1 MQTLIETGLDDK
13 NFHIKSNAPNYYHPG
28 KSGAIYQD
36 SKSDKPIAFF
46 GEIHPNIN
54 QKLQIKTEA
63 LILFEI
69 FLDRIELHK
78 NKLKDQ
84 KNKYEYSDFQKSE
97 RDFAFIIDKNLNVQ
111 ELVKIIYKIDNNLIK
126 NVKVFDLYEGENI
139 PSDKKSIALNVTIQ
153 SLQKSLNDKDLEK
166 INNLIISTVESK
178 TGAKKLDPKMSTI
191 DNIRNFA
198 IIAHIDHGKST
209 IADRIIH
216 KCGGLTEREMK
227 AQVLDSMDIER
238 ERGITIKAQTV
249 KLNYKS
255 KDGKDYILNIIDTPG
270 HVDFSYEVS
279 RSLYACEG
287 SILIVDST
295 QGVEAQTLAN
305 VYQAMD
311 TNHEIIPILNK
322 IDLPASEIEKT
333 KNQIEEVIGIDT
345 SNSVPCSGKT
355 GEGIDEI
362 LEKIIQTLPPPRGN
376 KNDILKCLLVDSWYD
391 SYLGVVI
398 LIRVIDGKIKKN
410 MKIKMMSTNQEHIVE
425 KVGVFTP
432 KPKDMDE
439 LNSGEIGFIITG
451 IKNLSDTKVGDTIC
465 EANKPLKEALPGF
478 KPSKPVVFCGLFPVD
493 SSEYQKLKDG
503 LAKLKLNDSSFSYE
517 PESSSALGLGFRC
530 GFLGLLHLEIITE
543 RLEREFDINLLTT
556 TPGVVYKVHLNN
568 DKVLDLQNPSNLP
581 DPTIIKYIEEPWIKA
596 TIITPDQY
604 LGPIIKIC
612 QNKRGIQTNLN
623 YSGNRAVLNYE
634 IPLNEVVFDFN
645 DRLKSITS
653 GYASFDYEII
663 GHREGELVKL
673 SILVNGEPVDA
684 LAMMVH
690 KDFAQTIGRE
700 VCEKLKDLI
709 PRHNFM
715 IPIQAAI
722 GGKIIARETIKGF
735 KKDVLTKIHGG
746 GARDRKRK
754 LLDKQKKG
762 KARSKQFG
770 KVEIPQEAF
779 IGVLKINKD

>member
-1 MQTLIETGLDDK
+1 MD
-13 NFHIKSNAPNYYHPG
+13 H
-28 KSGAIYQD
+28 
-36 SKSDKPIAFF
+36 
-46 GEIHPNIN
+46 
-54 QKLQIKTEA
+54 
-63 LILFEI
+63 
-69 FLDRIELHK
+69 
-78 NKLKDQ
+78 
-84 KNKYEYSDFQKSE
+84 
-97 RDFAFIIDKNLNVQ
+97 
-111 ELVKIIYKIDNNLIK
+111 
-126 NVKVFDLYEGENI
+126 
-139 PSDKKSIALNVTIQ
+139 
-153 SLQKSLNDKDLEK
+153 
-166 INNLIISTVESK
+166 
-178 TGAKKLDPKMSTI
+178 
-191 DNIRNFA
+191 IRNFA

-216 KCGGLTEREMK
+216 SCGGLTEREMK

-249 KLNYKS
+249 KLNYKA
-255 KDGKDYILNIIDTPG
+255 KDGKEYILNIIDTPG

-305 VYQAMD
+305 VYQALD
-311 TNHEIIPILNK
+311 TKHEIVPVLNK
-322 IDLPASEIEKT
+322 VDLPASDLEKT
-333 KNQIEEVIGIDT
+333 KQEIEEVIGIDT
-345 SNSVPCSGKT
+345 ENAIPCSGKT
-355 GEGIDEI
+355 GEGIEDI
-362 LEKIIQTLPPPRGN
+362 LEQIIVSLPAPEGE
-376 KNDILKCLLVDSWYD
+376 KDADLKCLLVDSWYD
-391 SYLGVVI
+391 TYLGVVI
-398 LIRVIDGKIKKN
+398 LVRVINGKISKN
-410 MKIKMMSTNQEHIVE
+410 MKIKMMSTNQEYIIE

-432 KPKDMDE
+432 KATDVNE
-439 LNSGEIGFIITG
+439 LNAGEIGFITTG
-451 IKNLSDTKVGDTIC
+451 IKILSETKVGDTIC
-465 EANKPLKEALPGF
+465 DATKPPQEALPGF

-503 LAKLKLNDSSFSYE
+503 LGKLQLNDASFSYE
-517 PESSSALGLGFRC
+517 AESSSALGLGFRC

-556 TPGVVYKVHLNN
+556 TPGVVYKVHMN
-568 DKVLDLQNPSNLP
+568 KGEIIELQNPSSLP
-581 DPTIIKYIEEPWIKA
+581 ESTLIKFIEEPWIKA

-604 LGPIIKIC
+604 LGAIIKVC
-612 QNKRGIQTNLN
+612 QDKRGVQTNLS

-645 DRLKSITS
+645 DRLKSMTS

-663 GHREGELVKL
+663 GHREGDLVKL
-673 SILVNGEPVDA
+673 GILVNAEPVDA
-684 LAMMVH
+684 LSMMVH
-690 KDFAQTIGRE
+690 KDFAQTVGRE
-700 VCEKLKDLI
+700 VCEKLRDLI

-715 IPIQAAI
+715 IPVQAAI

-762 KARSKQFG
+762 KARGKQFG

-779 IGVLKINKD
+779 IGVLKISKEK

>member
-1 MQTLIETGLDDK
+1 MTSLD
-13 NFHIKSNAPNYYHPG
+13 H
-28 KSGAIYQD
+28 
-36 SKSDKPIAFF
+36 
-46 GEIHPNIN
+46 
-54 QKLQIKTEA
+54 
-63 LILFEI
+63 
-69 FLDRIELHK
+69 
-78 NKLKDQ
+78 
-84 KNKYEYSDFQKSE
+84 
-97 RDFAFIIDKNLNVQ
+97 
-111 ELVKIIYKIDNNLIK
+111 
-126 NVKVFDLYEGENI
+126 
-139 PSDKKSIALNVTIQ
+139 
-153 SLQKSLNDKDLEK
+153 
-166 INNLIISTVESK
+166 
-178 TGAKKLDPKMSTI
+178 
-191 DNIRNFA
+191 IRNFA

-255 KDGKDYILNIIDTPG
+255 KDGKNYVLNIIDTPG

-305 VYQAMD
+305 VYQALD
-311 TNHEIIPILNK
+311 INHEIVPVLNK
-322 IDLPASEIEKT
+322 TDLAASDIEKT
-333 KNQIEEVIGIDT
+333 KKQIEDVIGIDT
-345 SNSVPCSGKT
+345 SNAIPCSGKT
-355 GEGIDEI
+355 GYGVDEI
-362 LEKIIQTLPPPRGN
+362 LEQIIKTLPPPKGL
-376 KNDILKCLLVDSWYD
+376 KNEVLKCLLVDSWYD

-398 LIRVIDGKIKKN
+398 LVRVIDGKISKN
-410 MKIKMMSTNQEHIVE
+410 MKIKMMSSNQEYTVE
-425 KVGVFTP
+425 KVGIFTP
-432 KPKDMDE
+432 KPQDVDE
-439 LNSGEIGFIITG
+439 LNSGEIGYIITG

-465 EANKPLKEALPGF
+465 EAARPLKEALPGF

-503 LAKLKLNDSSFSYE
+503 LAKLQLNDSSFSYE
-517 PESSSALGLGFRC
+517 AESSSALGLGFRC

-556 TPGVVYKVHLNN
+556 TPGVVYKVYLNN
-568 DKVLDLQNPSNLP
+568 GKILDLQNPSSLP
-581 DPTIIKYIEEPWIKA
+581 DPTLIKFIEEPWIKA

-604 LGPIIKIC
+604 LGSIIKLC

-645 DRLKSITS
+645 DRLKSMTS

-663 GHREGELVKL
+663 EHREGNLVKL
-673 SILVNGEPVDA
+673 GILVNAEPVDA
-684 LAMMVH
+684 LSMMVY
-690 KDFAQTIGRE
+690 KDFAQSIGRE

-762 KARSKQFG
+762 KTRSKQFG

-779 IGVLKINKD
+779 IGVLKINKE

>member
-1 MQTLIETGLDDK
+1 
-13 NFHIKSNAPNYYHPG
+13 
-28 KSGAIYQD
+28 
-36 SKSDKPIAFF
+36 
-46 GEIHPNIN
+46 
-54 QKLQIKTEA
+54 
-63 LILFEI
+63 
-69 FLDRIELHK
+69 
-78 NKLKDQ
+78 
-84 KNKYEYSDFQKSE
+84 
-97 RDFAFIIDKNLNVQ
+97 
-111 ELVKIIYKIDNNLIK
+111 
-126 NVKVFDLYEGENI
+126 
-139 PSDKKSIALNVTIQ
+139 
-153 SLQKSLNDKDLEK
+153 
-166 INNLIISTVESK
+166 
-178 TGAKKLDPKMSTI
+178 MSTI

-216 KCGGLTEREMK
+216 TCGGLTEREMK
-227 AQVLDSMDIER
+227 EQVLDSMDIER

-249 KLNYKS
+249 KLNYKA
-255 KDGKDYILNIIDTPG
+255 KDGKEYILNIIDTPG

-305 VYQAMD
+305 VYQALD
-311 TNHEIIPILNK
+311 INHEIVPVLNK
-322 IDLPASEIEKT
+322 VDLPASDLEKT
-333 KNQIEEVIGIDT
+333 KKQIEDVIGIDT
-345 SNSVPCSGKT
+345 ENAIPCSGKT
-355 GEGIDEI
+355 GEGIEDI
-362 LEKIIQTLPPPRGN
+362 LEQIIKSLPGPEG
-376 KNDILKCLLVDSWYD
+376 KKDEILKCLLVDRWYD
-391 SYLGVVI
+391 TYLGVVI
-398 LIRVIDGKIKKN
+398 LVRVIDGKISKN
-410 MKIKMMSTNQEHIVE
+410 MKIKMMSTNQEYVIE

-432 KPKDMDE
+432 KATDINE
-439 LNSGEIGFIITG
+439 LNAGEIGFITTG
-451 IKNLSDTKVGDTIC
+451 IKVLSETKVGDTIC
-465 EANKPLKEALPGF
+465 DANKPLKKALPGF

-503 LAKLKLNDSSFSYE
+503 LAKLQLNDSSFSFE
-517 PESSSALGLGFRC
+517 AESSSALGLGFRC

-556 TPGVVYKVHLNN
+556 TPGVVYKVHLN
-568 DKVLDLQNPSNLP
+568 KGEIIELQNPSSLP
-581 DPTIIKYIEEPWIKA
+581 EPTLIKYIEEPWIKA

-604 LGPIIKIC
+604 LGAIIKVC
-612 QNKRGIQTNLN
+612 QDKRGIQTNLS

-645 DRLKSITS
+645 DRLKSMTS
-653 GYASFDYEII
+653 GYASFNYDII
-663 GHREGELVKL
+663 GHREGDLVKL
-673 SILVNGEPVDA
+673 GTLVNAEPDDA
-684 LAMMVH
+684 LSMMVH
-690 KDFAQTIGRE
+690 KDFAQTVGRE

-715 IPIQAAI
+715 IPVQAAI

-762 KARSKQFG
+762 KARGKQFG

-779 IGVLKINKD
+779 IGVLKINKEK